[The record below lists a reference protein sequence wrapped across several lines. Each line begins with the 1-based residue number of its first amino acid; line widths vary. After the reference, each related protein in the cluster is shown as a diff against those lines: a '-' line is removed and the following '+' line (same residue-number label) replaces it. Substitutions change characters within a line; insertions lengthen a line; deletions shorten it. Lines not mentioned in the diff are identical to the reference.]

1 VLNACGFNQRYWVFA
16 GGLTNVKAI
25 MKVID
30 SETGVAATY
39 YNAPGSA
46 FQPVRD
52 QETFAVCPQG
62 ANLYGESRYLLGDD
76 EMEAL
81 RGGSVGAPTVGAPA
95 FWPAAVAER
104 RPLDNRAPA
113 FPPAATLAQDG
124 GGSCVPDEQTLC
136 LEKGRFAVR
145 ATWEKQDGET
155 GDAVAWPLTGDT
167 GLYWFFDSSNV
178 EMVLKVL
185 DACEQNGYRWVFAG
199 GLTDVGVNMTV
210 TDTET
215 GEVRPF
221 TNPPGTLFRPVQELM
236 AFPCSVQ

>member
-52 QETFAVCPQG
+52 QETFAVCAQG
-62 ANLYGESRYLLGDD
+62 ANRYGQS
-76 EMEAL
+76 
-81 RGGSVGAPTVGAPA
+81 RGGVGAPAAGAPA
-95 FWPAAVAER
+95 FWPAIE
-104 RPLDNRAPA
+104 
-113 FPPAATLAQDG
+113 LAQESA
-124 GGSCVPDEQTLC
+124 GSCVPDERTLC

-185 DACEQNGYRWVFAG
+185 DGCKENGHRWVFAG
-199 GLTDVGVNMTV
+199 GLTDVGVKMTV